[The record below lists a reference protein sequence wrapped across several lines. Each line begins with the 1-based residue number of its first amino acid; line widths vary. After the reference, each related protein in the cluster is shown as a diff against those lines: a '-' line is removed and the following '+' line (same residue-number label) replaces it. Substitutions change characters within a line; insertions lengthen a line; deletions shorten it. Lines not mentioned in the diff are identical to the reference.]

1 MKQSMK
7 HLGMA
12 ALVVLGAILSGCEKL
27 EIAQPEEHKDNIV
40 VCTTTVSLDT
50 EATKALTEHGEK
62 TFAAGETIAVIYKNT
77 SNQTVKAVSDAL
89 LSGSYGS
96 TATFTVSLTN
106 PKSGAAVRIIYPAAM
121 AASTVATNVDVDAE
135 ATINYAALGTQNG
148 TLETLS
154 STLDLSVYDGN
165 LEGTSLPADP
175 ALKNKL
181 AICKYT
187 LKDAAGTNDITSTV
201 SALLVEDGTNSYRV
215 SRTKEAGPIYVAIR
229 PTDAA
234 TINYTATDGS
244 NFYEKTVSGKTY
256 QASQMYPLGLRMSPS
271 NTINLALLTA
281 NYTAQDG
288 QTLTGTLGGRYQI
301 SIAAGATVTLDNVSI
316 NADGALTSDAAQ
328 YPGILC
334 NGNATIILK
343 DGTTNTIMGMYA
355 YYPGIRIKGGFT
367 LTIQG
372 SGTLNALGN
381 GDAAGIGGDAF
392 DSCGNIVIAG
402 GIINATGKGFAAGI
416 GGGGHYKYPR
426 NCGNITI
433 SGGIVTAT
441 GGNTAAGIGS
451 GDHGTCGVITIS
463 GGSVTAN
470 GGANSAGIGTGDHG
484 TCSNISIS
492 GGIVKA
498 TGGSF
503 AAGIGSGY
511 AGTCGD
517 ITITNGVTRVTAT
530 RGSSATYS
538 IGAGEYGGTCK
549 TVTIGGVEGEITKS
563 PYIYPAV
570 PVGGIPGEYSV
581 SSTEKV
587 YFSKGNLQAVIASGD
602 GYNYTASSWQF
613 AENQWDHIGDDTDY
627 SSFAAG
633 STVDLF
639 GWVGSTASYN
649 TYGLCT
655 YSASGYAGDPYYG
668 TSDHDHL
675 KSDWGALAISN
686 GGNTANFGW
695 RTLSSTEWVYLFNTR
710 ASGATVNGT
719 SDARYTFATI
729 NTNDGKGGVNG
740 VLLFPD
746 GVTIDN
752 SEASSWGNIN
762 DKSEWGTK
770 CTSSQWTALEDKGCV
785 FLPVTGYRTTRT
797 INQTWRGFYWSS
809 SPTQSQAYRALC
821 MNFAANYLSLP
832 DEYWYRCWAA
842 SVRLVMDVR

>member
-1 MKQSMK
+1 MKQSIK
-7 HLGMA
+7 NLGMA
-12 ALVVLGAILSGCEKL
+12 TLVILGTILSSCEKL
-27 EIAQPEEHKDNIV
+27 EPTQPEEHEYNIV

-62 TFAAGETIAVIYKNT
+62 TFAEGETIAVIYTNEDGE
-77 SNQTVKAVSDAL
+77 TVKAVSDAL
-89 LSGSYGS
+89 PSGNYGN
-96 TATFTVSLTN
+96 TASFIVSLTN
-106 PKSGAAVRIIYPAAM
+106 PASDAAVRIIYPAAM
-121 AASTVATNVDVDAE
+121 AAKTVATNVAVDDD

-154 STLDLSVYDGN
+154 SKLDLSVYDGT
-165 LEGTSLPADP
+165 LEGTVLPANP

-256 QASQMYPLGLRMSPS
+256 QASQMYPLGLRMATT
-271 NTINLALLTA
+271 NTVNLALFTS

-288 QTLTGTLGGRYQI
+288 QTLTGTPGGPCQI
-301 SIAAGATVTLDNVSI
+301 SIAAGATVTLKNVSI
-316 NADGALTSDAAQ
+316 NADDKWSGMYD
-328 YPGILC
+328 GVRC
-334 NGNATIILK
+334 GGGGNITINLI
-343 DGTTNTIMGMYA
+343 GTNTVRGETYGA
-355 YYPGIRIKGGFT
+355 GIYVPSNST

-372 SGTLNALGN
+372 NGTLNAI
-381 GDAAGIGGDAF
+381 GDVSTGGAGIGGKYN
-392 DSCGNIVIAG
+392 DSCGNIIIAG
-402 GIINATGKGFAAGI
+402 GAINATGGSCAAGI
-416 GGGGHYKYPR
+416 GTGLCTSKYTRSCGYITISGGTVTATGGSNAAGIGSSD
-426 NCGNITI
+426 NCGCGAITI

-441 GGNTAAGIGS
+441 GGSFAPGIGS
-451 GDHGTCGVITIS
+451 GANNASCDGV
-463 GGSVTAN
+463 
-470 GGANSAGIGTGDHG
+470 
-484 TCSNISIS
+484 
-492 GGIVKA
+492 
-498 TGGSF
+498 
-503 AAGIGSGY
+503 
-511 AGTCGD
+511 
-517 ITITNGVTRVTAT
+517 TITSGVTRVTAT
-530 RGSSATYS
+530 KGSSASYS
-538 IGAGEYGGTCK
+538 IGAGNNSTCG

-613 AENQWDHIGDDTDY
+613 AENQWDHIGAATTDY

-655 YSASGYAGDPYYG
+655 YSTTGYAGDPYYG
-668 TSDHDHL
+668 TSDNDHL
-675 KSDWGALAISN
+675 KSDWGVLAISN

-695 RTLSSTEWVYLFNTR
+695 RTLSSTEWVYLFDTR

-729 NTNDGKGGVNG
+729 NTNDGNGGVNG

-785 FLPVTGYRTTRT
+785 FLPVTGYRTTHE
-797 INQTWRGFYWSS
+797 INQWWRGFYWSS

-821 MNFAANYLSLP
+821 VNFAANYLKLP